1 MLSNLKKEGL
11 LELSDVLAQVQN
23 LKSENHI
30 KEKRLEELVDVSNK
44 LQEALDSIQI
54 ENEAMR

>member
-1 MLSNLKKEGL
+1 M
-11 LELSDVLAQVQN
+11 ELSDVLAHVQN

-30 KEKRLEELVDVSNK
+30 KEKRLEELVDVSNR
-44 LQEALDSIQI
+44 LQEALDGIHM